1 MEQQIIQ
8 SAKPAINDLIKLA
21 KASSSQI
28 WVDNDREADVLYM
41 SFGKPQK
48 ADNPNQQQNII
59 QNKKEKRKGSCFS
72 FEETYE
78 IIRCILELLCKQQI
92 LVDF

>member
-48 ADNPNQQQNII
+48 ADNATQEHNII
-59 QNKKEKRKGSCFS
+59 TRSSKGKVIGITILNAS
-72 FEETYE
+72 TYS
-78 IIRCILELLCKQQI
+78 KN
-92 LVDF
+92 